1 VGAQGALGKLQ
12 QGGAP
17 KGVAVEVNAAAGA
30 VGLTGRE
37 SEILRASIKYSLG
50 MLAYVCVWV
59 FLLSLVR

>member
-1 VGAQGALGKLQ
+1 VVSPQSIAI
-12 QGGAP
+12 
-17 KGVAVEVNAAAGA
+17 AAGA